1 MKERKTCVICGRD
14 FYSQIAN
21 QITCSP
27 TCSNERKKQTEADRR
42 AKKPKVQK
50 EKVCPE
56 CGKIFVPE
64 SPQRMYCSKR
74 CQDRHRKKAI
84 YNRYEKKPVRATKA
98 KEKRPAVSMMDRYA
112 SEVKAGLTHD
122 TYGVWQ
128 GKRYMAAQK
137 AKEAQQV
144 G

>member
-1 MKERKTCVICGRD
+1 VNERKTCVICGKA
-14 FYSQIAN
+14 FYSHIAN

-27 TCSNERKKQTEADRR
+27 ACSNERKKQTEADRR
-42 AKKPKVQK
+42 AKKPKERK

-84 YNRYEKKPVRATKA
+84 YNRYEKKPVRAKKP
-98 KEKRPAVSMMDRYA
+98 KEKRPAVSLMDRWA
-112 SEVKAGLTHD
+112 TAFKRGETNK
-122 TYGVWQ
+122 TYGGWVADL
-128 GKRYMAAQK
+128 YLAEQK
-137 AKEAQQV
+137 QKEAQQV

>member
-1 MKERKTCVICGRD
+1 MNERKTCVICGNV
-14 FYSQIAN
+14 FYTSLAN

-27 TCSNERKKQTEADRR
+27 ACAKERKKQTEAERR
-42 AKKPKVQK
+42 AKKPKQK

-74 CQDRHRKKAI
+74 CQERHRKKAL
-84 YNRYEKKPVRATKA
+84 YNSYEKKPVRATKP
-98 KEKRPAVSMMDRYA
+98 KKKRPAVSMMDLWA

-137 AKEAQQV
+137 AEEAQQV